1 MEIYYWKLALMN
13 RWTMDI
19 VALYKTTSAVIII
32 IINSVN
38 GQSMKFSTTW
48 IMVNCIQVNHLD
60 I

>member
-1 MEIYYWKLALMN
+1 MN